1 MTSFA
6 GSEKD
11 DTDGCSNVST
21 NVAKPSTYTNDT
33 EKLDGVQTVGV
44 VSGGR
49 EAVIMSK
56 SMPRKY
62 TIKPGTCVDIC

>member
-11 DTDGCSNVST
+11 DNDVCSNMST
-21 NVAKPSTYTNDT
+21 NAAKPSTYTNDT

>member
-11 DTDGCSNVST
+11 DTDVCSNMST

-49 EAVIMSK
+49 EAVIMS
-56 SMPRKY
+56 
-62 TIKPGTCVDIC
+62 